1 MPSVLALTQEFLHV
15 SAEKGLF
22 SVPLIERK
30 NQLEEYRNLTE
41 NIDPL
46 MCGQQV
52 LHHSVDGLIG
62 ANIHRFDDECV
73 TEKILSLF
81 FKLAFFC
88 KISKGCI
95 DFEALF
101 FVAS

>member
-22 SVPLIERK
+22 FVPLI
-30 NQLEEYRNLTE
+30 EEYRNLTE